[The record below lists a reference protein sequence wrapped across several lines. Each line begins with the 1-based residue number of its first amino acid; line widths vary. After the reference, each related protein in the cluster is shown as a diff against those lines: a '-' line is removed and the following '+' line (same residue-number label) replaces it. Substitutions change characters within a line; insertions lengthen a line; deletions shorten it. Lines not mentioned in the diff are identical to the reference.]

1 MIAAALFILEKKR
14 VCCTYP
20 RVNASLDSL
29 HSGVLYALSR
39 PPFILLRE
47 ASVSRGIEERR
58 RRRRR
63 ARCRVIRMQTTI
75 VIAHRNTQPVF
86 RRGLAAL
93 PPPPTLNEERKRA
106 NARGVNFKVDP
117 NTRTTSFAGELS
129 SGFTFASTWTR
140 STGRE
145 KEGKEEEREGGWSFE
160 VEKELTALLARNS
173 IARRVVLF
181 LFRFFLFFSAVL
193 VTRIRVCFLAML
205 NSVHQSSYP
214 VSKVLLLR
222 DGNTEDEVWKDSRV
236 FCCFG
241 LNSAW

>member
-29 HSGVLYALSR
+29 HSGVLCALSR

-63 ARCRVIRMQTTI
+63 ARCRVIRMQTAI

-106 NARGVNFKVDP
+106 NARGVNFKWIPIPEPLPLLVNSPRVSPSLRLEPVRLDEK
-117 NTRTTSFAGELS
+117 R
-129 SGFTFASTWTR
+129 R
-140 STGRE
+140 VRRRRGRE
-145 KEGKEEEREGGWSFE
+145 VGRSKLKR
-160 VEKELTALLARNS
+160 
-173 IARRVVLF
+173 
-181 LFRFFLFFSAVL
+181 
-193 VTRIRVCFLAML
+193 
-205 NSVHQSSYP
+205 SSP
-214 VSKVLLLR
+214 HSWPGTL
-222 DGNTEDEVWKDSRV
+222 
-236 FCCFG
+236 
-241 LNSAW
+241 